1 MSFRLF
7 LIGLLAWLILPS
19 AVIGGFY
26 AYTRL
31 SNEAPKTGP
40 LACRIGANVIWAG
53 DTADYSV
60 TFDGADRKPGEA
72 PPKPIDLVLAVD
84 ISSSIGGA
92 LPVLTNA
99 VSAAARSLAGSA
111 DVRFALVTFDT
122 NAQRITDWNPAPQV
136 LERGLQSLKAGG
148 GTDVTPVFPV
158 VSGLKAQGRPG
169 ARTLLVLFTDGGFS
183 VSQSTEDAAK
193 AMRHNGDDIY
203 VVGLPQQAL
212 PDTAYLLAGQA
223 ENVFN
228 TASID
233 DLARQFQNLRDRIVE
248 GVGFGGRLEQVLDSE
263 NFQTPGLSADW
274 TALDGALS
282 NFIGTLTPQRQTFS
296 HPIRAETI
304 GLWRVG
310 QKPARLSFTNPA
322 GELEQHYCSPR
333 PLLLVLNGWLLF
345 LAYLPAAAWGFWRLL
360 TRDRDLYS
368 KFALGRLD
376 VPPISA
382 PIPLPSPAPRS
393 PTPSPGLPTL
403 VVGLG
408 GAAIA
413 AFEQI
418 SEQAARRN
426 GGALDK
432 NLIWLSLDVDSGGRS
447 SPFLREII
455 PASLANLEPLVA
467 QQSKLPP
474 HLEWFPANRYL
485 HASADQLTVGRGSR
499 GERMLARLALFRW
512 ASEGGLVGALQK
524 SVRSL
529 MTMSAPGGVRQIV
542 IVGSD
547 AGGFSSG
554 ALVDVARLLRRIC
567 RVETA
572 ASAAPLSQPGAANQ
586 PDVIGVLLR
595 DGSVSEPHSLANRE
609 ALRRELETAQT
620 GGALWQPLTA
630 FAGKGDPLL
639 DAADKDGPFN
649 WIFGLDGRDGN
660 DAAAQAGHLLSVLT
674 DRRPRWRLLAE
685 LAAEERPGLLLTNVS
700 AVQVRTD
707 LLREWLTAELFLRVV
722 ASDGLVE
729 LEPSPKGG
737 FQPAAPSLDD
747 ARELLTQWA
756 LTGEGPLAWRDL
768 LAAAAGV
775 ERPAASSDE
784 DDDESER
791 AAPGADRG
799 DWLRRSFTTA
809 ITRRLAGHG
818 ENGVWKRDVPAA
830 AAPAVLRL
838 FADRLTNDGVEAQSI
853 REEIAADARE
863 LANQFDEWLSALSDA
878 VRDAHDHRAAV
889 LAKLS
894 RNPAAGETMLDGA
907 DIADDRLVK
916 AAFRAWLPGYDD
928 VGSALR
934 ERLYFSAVR
943 DVSGV
948 KLLLQCYIGSPCGY
962 GSPQAAIRELGRLL
976 SDVTALPTE
985 IGDDRLIRHLAA
997 DGRRH
1002 AQQLVKDARP
1012 TLASLVICPDAPQ
1025 STAVLNDFCAAV
1037 PEPAGYQKRLQA
1049 RGVDP
1054 SAVRRVAVLLQ
1065 EDAADLS
1072 GLPLISN
1079 PEVAGERLRDGL
1091 RRSFKRSIPLLP
1103 PALRLAA
1110 TDYQGLRDFAQ
1121 AYRKGYISKHID
1133 QNGRWQWR
1141 TTDGQILTTGF
1152 FSSLS
1157 DAALSFVFGKVSTL
1171 HVLAKNSLPPDFS
1184 LFERWFEG
1192 GESDDWND
1200 IAALAVIVLIGED
1213 GP

>member
-7 LIGLLAWLILPS
+7 IIGLLAWLILPS

-26 AYTRL
+26 AYTRI
-31 SNEAPKTGP
+31 SNEAPKPGP
-40 LACRIGANVIWAG
+40 LVCRIDANVLWAG

-72 PPKPIDLVLAVD
+72 PPKPIDLILAVD
-84 ISSSIGGA
+84 ISSSIGSA

-136 LERGLQSLKAGG
+136 LEKGLQSLKAGG

-158 VSGLKAQGRPG
+158 VTGLKAQGRSG

-183 VSQSTEDAAK
+183 VSPSTEDAAK

-248 GVGFGGRLEQVLDSE
+248 GVGFGGRLEQVLDGQ

-274 TALDGALS
+274 TATGGALS

-296 HPIRAETI
+296 HPVRAETI

-310 QKPARLSFTNPA
+310 QKPARLTFTNPA
-322 GELEQHYCSPR
+322 GALEQHYCSPR
-333 PLLLVLNGWLLF
+333 PLLLVLNGWLLL
-345 LAYLPAAAWGFWRLL
+345 LAYLPAAAWVLWRLL

-368 KFALGRLD
+368 KFLLGRLI

-393 PTPSPGLPTL
+393 PGPSQSLPTL
-403 VVGLG
+403 VIGLG
-408 GAAIA
+408 GAAVA

-418 SEQAARRN
+418 GEQAARRN
-426 GGALDK
+426 GGAPDK
-432 NLIWLSLDVDSGGRS
+432 NLIFLSLDVDTGGQS
-447 SPFLREII
+447 FPFTREII
-455 PASLANLEPLVA
+455 PAALANLEPLVA
-467 QQSKLPP
+467 QSKLPP

-485 HASADQLTVGRGSR
+485 HASADQLTVSRGSR

-512 ASEGGLVGALQK
+512 TSEGGLVGALQK

-529 MTMSAPGGVRQIV
+529 MKMPASGGVRQIV

-572 ASAAPLSQPGAANQ
+572 SSAAPSSQLGAANQ

-595 DGSVSEPHSLANRE
+595 DGSVSEPRLLANRE
-609 ALRRELETAQT
+609 ALRRELETAQI

-630 FAGKGDPLL
+630 FAGRGDPLL

-649 WIFGLDGRDGN
+649 WIFGLDGGN
-660 DAAAQAGHLLSVLT
+660 GSDAAAQAGHLLAVLT

-685 LAAEERPGLLLTNVS
+685 LAADERPGLLLTNVS

-707 LLREWLTAELFLRVV
+707 LLRDWLAAELFLRVV
-722 ASDGLVE
+722 SSDGLVE

-747 ARELLTQWA
+747 ARKLLSEWA

-775 ERPAASSDE
+775 ERPAAPSDD

-799 DWLRRSFTTA
+799 DWLRRCFNTA
-809 ITRRLAGHG
+809 FSRRLAGHA

-838 FADRLTNDGVEAQSI
+838 FADRLTNDGVEAQNI
-853 REEIAADARE
+853 REEIADEARE
-863 LANQFDEWLSALSDA
+863 LANQFDNWLSALSDA
-878 VRDAHDHRAAV
+878 VRAVHDHRAAV
-889 LAKLS
+889 VAKLGRS
-894 RNPAAGETMLDGA
+894 PAAGETMLDGA

-962 GSPQAAIRELGRLL
+962 GSPQVAVKELMRLL
-976 SDVTALPTE
+976 SDVTALPNE

-997 DGRRH
+997 DGRRY

-1025 STAVLNDFCAAV
+1025 STAILDNFCAAV
-1037 PEPAGYQKRLQA
+1037 PEPAGYQRRLLA

-1065 EDAADLS
+1065 EDAADLPE
-1072 GLPLISN
+1072 LPLVSD
-1079 PEVAGERLRDGL
+1079 PEVAGERLRDRL
-1091 RRSFKRSIPLLP
+1091 RRRFTRATPLLP

-1110 TDYQGLRDFAQ
+1110 TDYQRLCAFAQ
-1121 AYRKGYISKHID
+1121 AYKQGCISKYID
-1133 QNGRWQWR
+1133 QNGKWQWR
-1141 TTDGQILTTGF
+1141 ITDGKLLTTGNY
-1152 FSSLS
+1152 SSLS
-1157 DAALSFVFGKVSTL
+1157 DAALSFVFEEITTSCVATKEYS
-1171 HVLAKNSLPPDFS
+1171 PPDFS
-1184 LFERWFEG
+1184 LLERWIEG
-1192 GESDDWND
+1192 GDVDDWND
-1200 IAALAVIVLIGED
+1200 IAALAVIVLVGED
-1213 GP
+1213 GQ